1 MFKDLRILVSDNN
14 QKILDFTTGTLK
26 EAGYTTFST
35 LTADHCLEVLAKE
48 RPDIILLSAQM
59 NKSEGGE
66 LARKIKSGTVI
77 SDIFLLLVSSE
88 NTIGLFDA
96 EEMKDLVDGYLTL
109 PLSSSEV
116 LIKIDAACWII
127 HSKREVESALTRSRS
142 LFLAMQE
149 GVYVHE
155 MVYDEFGKAIDYRI
169 LEANPASETHL
180 NIQPKDAIG
189 KLASD
194 LYETKDV
201 PFLETYAK
209 VAETGMATSFE
220 QYFPPMEKYFHISV
234 YSPGKGTFAT
244 AFSDITERKLVEKV
258 LLDSEDKYKKLVK
271 DMQVGVILQDPQAQI
286 VLSNPKALELLGLTE
301 DQLLGKTSFDPDWN
315 VIHEDGS
322 PFPGNTHPVPQAI
335 ASGHSVRDVVMG
347 VFRPALKDRIWLRV
361 DAELQLDNAGKLYQ
375 VVCSFIDISRR
386 KHAEDALNSKN
397 KELAK
402 AVAEKD
408 KFFSII
414 AHDLRSP
421 FNGFLGLSQILAD
434 ELSTLTMEE
443 IQNISAKIRD
453 SATSL
458 SSLLGNLLQWASLQR
473 GLTKF
478 SPESLVLKPLLNE
491 TLTEVLIAARAKD
504 ISFTCHIP
512 DDLAIFADANMISCI
527 IRNLA
532 SNAVKFTH
540 KRGNIVLT
548 AKIGHLNS
556 VEICVSDSGIGMNKD
571 LLRNLFDLNFNT
583 SRKGTGGEASTGLGL
598 IICRDFVEMHG
609 GRIWVESDVN
619 IGSRFSFT
627 IPAKNCTTD
636 KADGEQHHPSLNS
649 SEQIKKLK
657 VLIVEDDD
665 ISYFILHKNLQKIS
679 CEILRAATGIEAVK
693 LCRENPNID
702 LVLMDMRLPMMTGPE
717 ATREIRR
724 FNKEVVII
732 AQTAQALPEDKMT
745 AIDAGC
751 SDYISKPIDFKL
763 LGKMIQDYCN
773 S

>member
-1 MFKDLRILVSDNN
+1 MFKDLRILVADHD
-14 QKILDFTTGTLK
+14 QKILDFISGTLN
-26 EAGYTTFST
+26 EAGYTTFT
-35 LTADHCLEVLAKE
+35 ALTVDHCLEVLAKE
-48 RPDIILLSAQM
+48 GPDIVLLSAQM

-88 NTIGLFDA
+88 NTIGPFNA
-96 EEMKDLVDGYLTL
+96 EEINNLVDGYLTL

-127 HSKREVESALTRSRS
+127 HSKRELESALTRSRS

-155 MVYDEFGKAIDYRI
+155 MVNDEFGKAIDYRI
-169 LEANPASETHL
+169 LEANPASEKHL

-194 LYETKDV
+194 LYETNEV

-209 VAETGMATSFE
+209 VAETGLATSFE

-244 AFSDITERKLVEKV
+244 AFTDITERKLVEKA
-258 LLDSEDKYKKLVK
+258 LLESEDKYKNLVK
-271 DMQVGVILQDPQAQI
+271 DMQVGVILQDPQANI
-286 VLSNPKALELLGLTE
+286 VMSNPKALELLGLTE

-335 ASGHSVRDVVMG
+335 ASGHSVHDVVMG
-347 VFRPALKDRIWLRV
+347 VFRPTLNDRIWLRV
-361 DAELQLDNAGKLYQ
+361 DAELQLDEQGKLYQ

-386 KHAEDALNSKN
+386 MQAEDALNSKN
-397 KELAK
+397 RELAK

-421 FNGFLGLSQILAD
+421 FNGFLGLSQILAN
-434 ELSTLTMEE
+434 ELSSLTMEE
-443 IQNISAKIRD
+443 IQNISARIRD

-478 SPESLVLKPLLNE
+478 SPESLELKSILNE
-491 TLTEVLIAARAKD
+491 TLSEVLIAARAKN
-504 ISFTCHIP
+504 ISFTCQLP
-512 DDLAIFADANMISCI
+512 DDLVIFADANMISCI

-540 KRGNIVLT
+540 KKGNIKLT
-548 AKIGHLNS
+548 AKIGFHNS
-556 VEICVSDSGIGMNKD
+556 VEMSVSDSGIGMNKD

-583 SRKGTGGEASTGLGL
+583 SRKGTDGEASTGLGL
-598 IICRDFVEMHG
+598 IICRDFVEIHG
-609 GRIWVESDVN
+609 GRIWVESEEHV
-619 IGSRFSFT
+619 GSRFSFT
-627 IPAKNCTTD
+627 IPPKSVTTD
-636 KADGEQHHPSLNS
+636 KADRENESLSANS
-649 SEQIKKLK
+649 TEQIKKLK

-665 ISYFILHKNLQKIS
+665 ISYFILHKNMQKITN
-679 CEILRAATGIEAVK
+679 EILRAETGIEAVRI
-693 LCRENPNID
+693 CREYQDID

-732 AQTAQALPEDKMT
+732 AQTAQALPEDKMN